1 MMRCG
6 KRRATVFYRNLE
18 KMLKTDHQDEANC
31 VSVPTD
37 LFRRLLAGAI
47 RSKNMFDERFYV
59 EFYPDIAAAI
69 KGRKIKTGLEHY
81 LQAGYYENRLPRKLL
96 VDESFYLQQYP
107 DVADAIRRG
116 KLKSA
121 QDHFNN
127 AGFNEGRL
135 PFKDFSLF

>member
-1 MMRCG
+1 
-6 KRRATVFYRNLE
+6 VFYRNLE
-18 KMLKTDHQDEANC
+18 KMLKAERQDEANY
-31 VSVPTD
+31 VTVPREI
-37 LFRRLLAGAI
+37 FRHLLSGAI
-47 RSKNMFDERFYV
+47 RNKNMFDERFYV

-69 KGRKIKTGLEHY
+69 KGRKLKTGLEHY
-81 LQAGYYENRLPRKLL
+81 LQSGYYENRLPRKLL

-135 PFKDFSLF
+135 PYKDFSLF